1 MSQRRIGKY
10 EVQGELGRGTMGE
23 VYRAFDPVL
32 QRVVALKTMVMP
44 LNEGDDVLE
53 RFRREAHA
61 AARLSHPNIV
71 TVYDFGKEGPLL
83 FMAMEL
89 LKGTDLRDALD
100 GGELR
105 TLAERLDVMD
115 GVLAALEYA
124 HAEGVVHRDIKPA
137 NIHLGPKPATI
148 HVGLGRH
155 VKIMDFGLARVGT
168 SEMTQ
173 EGIVLGTPNYMS
185 PEQALGDRV
194 DGRTDLFSAGA
205 VLYELLTGHKPFEA
219 ESTPSVLFQ
228 VVHKEAPPV
237 TQWAPDA
244 PEAVVAVVRKAL
256 QKDRERRFQSAGEM
270 RAAIADAR
278 RAAAAP
284 ARPAAP
290 PLPGP
295 RPAPPATRL
304 TPPPLPPHARNPDG
318 SMPPIVRRSGPPPV
332 VGPPSSSQILPAPSA
347 APPAL
352 PPAAAP
358 ARKGRT
364 LAPVLAI
371 AALAA
376 VAIPAALLFWVARPV
391 AKPPAPAPVATASA
405 GSARVDALTEA
416 LVATQLQLARRELDD
431 KNYAAA
437 ARQAENALGLAP
449 GHAEAT
455 RVLQEAQA
463 RARELEDAVAAAREL
478 AAKGDFEAASQQLA
492 QVLELDPRH
501 PAAVELSAR
510 LNSLFRTRAA
520 NAAESMRQARAQ
532 AAAAGATQQADYQ
545 AAADRAGAADA
556 LLRRNEFAQATRAY
570 LEARDGF
577 DRAARAVARPTPAPP
592 AAAPTTAPAPTPAP
606 ERPRESA
613 EPPRPAPT
621 HTPAAETAREFTTE
635 TTAVAAAPGS
645 TPSGFEAGDVAAKRA
660 PEFSGKLL
668 FQVVPPAVRAG
679 DPFVVRLRLVN
690 EGRRAVRL
698 RALEVVVVVDGRR
711 ARVDAKLLAKSVEEQ
726 REAIVAE
733 YSGRWREVGPWAL
746 EAVLTTDRGEK
757 VANRL
762 RSNP

>member
-1 MSQRRIGKY
+1 
-10 EVQGELGRGTMGE
+10 
-23 VYRAFDPVL
+23 
-32 QRVVALKTMVMP
+32 
-44 LNEGDDVLE
+44 
-53 RFRREAHA
+53 
-61 AARLSHPNIV
+61 
-71 TVYDFGKEGPLL
+71 
-83 FMAMEL
+83 
-89 LKGTDLRDALD
+89 
-100 GGELR
+100 
-105 TLAERLDVMD
+105 
-115 GVLAALEYA
+115 
-124 HAEGVVHRDIKPA
+124 
-137 NIHLGPKPATI
+137 
-148 HVGLGRH
+148 
-155 VKIMDFGLARVGT
+155 
-168 SEMTQ
+168 
-173 EGIVLGTPNYMS
+173 
-185 PEQALGDRV
+185 
-194 DGRTDLFSAGA
+194 
-205 VLYELLTGHKPFEA
+205 
-219 ESTPSVLFQ
+219 
-228 VVHKEAPPV
+228 
-237 TQWAPDA
+237 
-244 PEAVVAVVRKAL
+244 
-256 QKDRERRFQSAGEM
+256 
-270 RAAIADAR
+270 
-278 RAAAAP
+278 
-284 ARPAAP
+284 
-290 PLPGP
+290 
-295 RPAPPATRL
+295 
-304 TPPPLPPHARNPDG
+304 
-318 SMPPIVRRSGPPPV
+318 MPPIVRRSGPPPV